1 MPKERIAGLITEL
14 HDTFG
19 DDVTSEQQKA
29 LLAAMAENAHAI
41 GENEHNVTMLETANL
56 LLEEISEDHPQ
67 AASIVRQ
74 IIKLLGDIGV

>member
-19 DDVTSEQQKA
+19 DEAASDQQKQ
-29 LLAAMAENAHAI
+29 LLATMRDNAHAL
-41 GENEHNVTMLETANL
+41 GEEEHNITMLETANL

-67 AASIVRQ
+67 AASVVRQ